1 MEDKTIKTVDYS
13 ELDNMLRVGVITQ
26 THGIRGEVKIYPTT
40 DDPKRF
46 DSLKKV
52 YMDYTKKGVRGVM
65 EQNLY
70 ELEIED
76 VKYFKQFVILKF
88 KGIDN
93 INDIEMY
100 KHMDLYVTRE
110 DAVPLEEGEFYIAD
124 LIGLDVIDDTGKKI
138 GVLKDVL
145 QTGANDVYIVTGNE
159 NVGNKELMLPKID
172 ECVRDINLEEKTI
185 TVHIMKG
192 LLDL

>member
-1 MEDKTIKTVDYS
+1 MALVKGGPKLQAKIAERLYRAYFAEHVDVADH
-13 ELDNMLRVGVITQ
+13 EVLVGIAKEMGLD
-26 THGIRGEVKIYPTT
+26 EA
-40 DDPKRF
+40 
-46 DSLKKV
+46 
-52 YMDYTKKGVRGVM
+52 
-65 EQNLY
+65 
-70 ELEIED
+70 
-76 VKYFKQFVILKF
+76 
-88 KGIDN
+88 DN

>member
-1 MEDKTIKTVDYS
+1 
-13 ELDNMLRVGVITQ
+13 MLRVGVITQ

-70 ELEIED
+70 ELEIES

-88 KGIDN
+88 KEIDN

-100 KHMDLYVTRE
+100 KHMDIYVTRE

>member
-1 MEDKTIKTVDYS
+1 
-13 ELDNMLRVGVITQ
+13 
-26 THGIRGEVKIYPTT
+26 
-40 DDPKRF
+40 
-46 DSLKKV
+46 
-52 YMDYTKKGVRGVM
+52 
-65 EQNLY
+65 
-70 ELEIED
+70 
-76 VKYFKQFVILKF
+76 
-88 KGIDN
+88 
-93 INDIEMY
+93 
-100 KHMDLYVTRE
+100 MDLYVTRE

-172 ECVRDINLEEKTI
+172 ECVRDINLKDKTI

>member
-70 ELEIED
+70 ELEIES